1 MPQLDWST
9 YLSQAFWLLVCF
21 CALWALLSNLVT
33 PKLADVIEQRKRKI
47 NDYVQKAEQLNR
59 QAQNSLLKYQ
69 QTLAEAQAQAQK
81 QLDIGRAELKA
92 KLDAKAAKMTKEINQ
107 KIADSE
113 LILATE
119 KQETLQQIET
129 ISQDLAYHIVQKLGF
144 NSISKKD
151 IALIA
156 LEEKDNG

>member
-21 CALWALLSNLVT
+21 CALWILLANLVT

-47 NDYVQKAEQLNR
+47 NDYVEKAEQLNR

-113 LILATE
+113 LVLATE
-119 KQETLQQIET
+119 KQETLQQIEA

-144 NSISKKD
+144 NNISKKD

>member
-21 CALWALLSNLVT
+21 CALWILLANLVT
-33 PKLADVIEQRKRKI
+33 PNLADVIEQRKRKI
-47 NDYVQKAEQLNR
+47 NDYVEKAEQLNR

-113 LILATE
+113 LVLATE
-119 KQETLQQIET
+119 KQETLQQIEA

-144 NSISKKD
+144 NNISKKD

>member
-21 CALWALLSNLVT
+21 CALWILLANLVT

-47 NDYVQKAEQLNR
+47 NDYVEKAEQLNR

-113 LILATE
+113 LDLATE
-119 KQETLQQIET
+119 KQETLQQIEA

-144 NSISKKD
+144 NNISKKD

>member
-1 MPQLDWST
+1 M
-9 YLSQAFWLLVCF
+9 LLR
-21 CALWALLSNLVT
+21 ALILLANLVT

-47 NDYVQKAEQLNR
+47 NDYVEKAEQLNR

-92 KLDAKAAKMTKEINQ
+92 KLDAKAAKMTNEINQ

-113 LILATE
+113 LVLATE
-119 KQETLQQIET
+119 KQETLQQIEA

-144 NSISKKD
+144 NNISKKD

>member
-21 CALWALLSNLVT
+21 CALWILLANLVT

-47 NDYVQKAEQLNR
+47 NDYVEKAEQLNR

-69 QTLAEAQAQAQK
+69 QPLAEAQAQAQK

-113 LILATE
+113 LVLATE
-119 KQETLQQIET
+119 KQETLQQIEA

-144 NSISKKD
+144 NNISKKD

>member
-81 QLDIGRAELKA
+81 QLEIGRAELKA

-144 NSISKKD
+144 NKISKKD

>member
-9 YLSQAFWLLVCF
+9 YLSQAFWLLLCF
-21 CALWALLSNLVT
+21 CALWVLLANLVT

-69 QTLAEAQAQAQK
+69 QTLASAQDQAQK
-81 QLDIGRAELKA
+81 QLEIGRAELKA

-113 LILATE
+113 LVLATE

-144 NSISKKD
+144 NNISKKD

>member
-21 CALWALLSNLVT
+21 CALWILLANLVT

-47 NDYVQKAEQLNR
+47 NDYVEKAEQLNR

-92 KLDAKAAKMTKEINQ
+92 KLDAKAAKMTNEINQ

-113 LILATE
+113 LVLATE
-119 KQETLQQIET
+119 KQETLQQIEA

-144 NSISKKD
+144 SNISKKD
-151 IALIA
+151 IVLIA

>member
-21 CALWALLSNLVT
+21 CALWILLANLVT

-47 NDYVQKAEQLNR
+47 NDYVEKAEQLNR

-69 QTLAEAQAQAQK
+69 QTLTEAQAQAQK

-92 KLDAKAAKMTKEINQ
+92 KLDAKAAKMTNEINQ

-113 LILATE
+113 LVLATE
-119 KQETLQQIET
+119 KQETLQQIEA

-144 NSISKKD
+144 NNISKKD

>member
-21 CALWALLSNLVT
+21 CALWILLANLVT

-47 NDYVQKAEQLNR
+47 NDYIEKAEQLNR

-113 LILATE
+113 LVLATE
-119 KQETLQQIET
+119 KQETLQQIEA

-144 NSISKKD
+144 NNISKKD
-151 IALIA
+151 IVLIA

>member
-21 CALWALLSNLVT
+21 CALWILLANLVT

-47 NDYVQKAEQLNR
+47 NDYVEKAEQLNR

-92 KLDAKAAKMTKEINQ
+92 KLDAKAAKMTNEINQ

-113 LILATE
+113 LVLATE
-119 KQETLQQIET
+119 KQETLQQIEA

-144 NSISKKD
+144 NNISKKD

>member
-21 CALWALLSNLVT
+21 CALWILLANFVT

-47 NDYVQKAEQLNR
+47 NDYVEKAEQLNR

-113 LILATE
+113 LVLATE
-119 KQETLQQIET
+119 KQETLQQIEA

-144 NSISKKD
+144 NNISKKD

>member
-9 YLSQAFWLLVCF
+9 YLSQAFWLLICF

-33 PKLADVIEQRKRKI
+33 PKLADIIEQRKRKI

-69 QTLAEAQAQAQK
+69 QTLATAQAQAQK
-81 QLDIGRAELKA
+81 QLDNGRAELKA

-119 KQETLQQIET
+119 KQETLQQIES

-144 NSISKKD
+144 SNISKKD

>member
-21 CALWALLSNLVT
+21 CALWILLANLVT

-47 NDYVQKAEQLNR
+47 NDYVEKAEQLNR

-113 LILATE
+113 LVLATE
-119 KQETLQQIET
+119 KQETLQQIEA

-144 NSISKKD
+144 SNISKKD
-151 IALIA
+151 IVLIA

>member
-81 QLDIGRAELKA
+81 QLEMGRAELKA
-92 KLDAKAAKMTKEINQ
+92 ELDTKAAKMTKEINQ

-119 KQETLQQIET
+119 KQETLQQIES

-144 NSISKKD
+144 SKISKKD

>member
-21 CALWALLSNLVT
+21 CALWVLLSNLVT

-81 QLDIGRAELKA
+81 QLEIGRAELKA

-144 NSISKKD
+144 NKISKKD

>member
-9 YLSQAFWLLVCF
+9 YLSQAFWLLICF
-21 CALWALLSNLVT
+21 CALWILLANLVT

-47 NDYVQKAEQLNR
+47 NDYVEKAEQLNR

-113 LILATE
+113 LVLATE
-119 KQETLQQIET
+119 KQETLQQIEA

-144 NSISKKD
+144 NNISKKD